1 MVKTAVDRMKDLV
14 DCLPVRDRAFANK
27 FITERRFQ
35 DLYDIIKSDIVKFE
49 RLSEEERLNRT
60 DVNIDKMNDFL
71 AEVISYLD
79 IIGWD
84 DEIIDDY
91 EEES

>member
-1 MVKTAVDRMKDLV
+1 MAKTAVDRMKDLV
-14 DCLPVRDRAFANK
+14 DSLPIRDRGFANK

-60 DVNIDKMNDFL
+60 DVNIDRMNDFL

>member
-1 MVKTAVDRMKDLV
+1 MAKTAVDRMKDLV
-14 DCLPVRDRAFANK
+14 DCLPVRDRTFANK
-27 FITERRFQ
+27 FIAERRFQ

>member
-1 MVKTAVDRMKDLV
+1 MAKTAVDRMKDLV

-27 FITERRFQ
+27 FIAERRFQ
-35 DLYDIIKSDIVKFE
+35 DLYDIIKSDIIKFE
-49 RLSEEERLNRT
+49 RLSEEERLSRT

>member
-1 MVKTAVDRMKDLV
+1 MAKTAVDRMKDLI
-14 DCLPVRDRAFANK
+14 DCLPVRDRVFANK
-27 FITERRFQ
+27 FIAERRFQ